1 MRKEE
6 HCDHLNIGLASVAA
20 RQEEPINQV
29 FRAILWN
36 CRDLPQALKMSAC
49 INAESDPGSGALAR
63 RTNQT

>member
-6 HCDHLNIGLASVAA
+6 HCEHLNIGLTSVAA
-20 RQEEPINQV
+20 RLEAPIFQV

-36 CRDLPQALKMSAC
+36 CRDLPQALKVSAYT
-49 INAESDPGSGALAR
+49 NAESDPGSGALAR